1 MPFAVK
7 FRAAMGFPFEGDT
20 VGGFTVES
28 VDVRDKRSG
37 EDGYVYEAKIVL
49 HGPGGKQGVWRAL
62 KPIFSSH
69 PTTFSGYG
77 NPYQLWFRKP
87 KIESLGD
94 KRYAVSVKGAGARIY
109 LEPELD
115 RFLRYL
121 EDEGRL
127 VAQPDP
133 AIREALVETYL
144 EQYRAEIKRKVDRY
158 RRKLQKTERHRSGH
172 RYTAGPRKAAPDVSR
187 DE

>member
-77 NPYQLWFRKP
+77 NPYQLWIHRP
-87 KIESLGD
+87 EIVSLGD
-94 KRYAVSVKGAGARIY
+94 KRYEVNVRGAGARIH
-109 LEPELD
+109 LAPELV
-115 RFLRYL
+115 RFLEHL
-121 EDEGRL
+121 EEKGHLSDL
-127 VAQPDP
+127 PNPDS
-133 AIREALVETYL
+133 REALVEAYL
-144 EQYRAEIKRKVDRY
+144 EGYSSEVNRKVDRY
-158 RRKLQKTERHRSGH
+158 RSKLSRTEGSPQSRRS
-172 RYTAGPRKAAPDVSR
+172 TSSR
-187 DE
+187 P